1 MDAGISAMLMARQMR
16 PPFSFW
22 SYPKR
27 ERAAPGVREKGALAA
42 TLHVRAKLLY
52 GGRREMVP
60 AGLRWLP
67 DGRGGVRYR
76 LDGGFPRRG
85 CVLGRGART
94 HLTSSSFR
102 AFRFAT
108 RYPGGRRGLCFRA
121 DVHIRP
127 LHQFLRGTA
136 SGSEKRSRDNAITTP
151 TTSAPSA
158 TGRQSQKLQ
167 KMIACPKAG
176 QNRRLHRSADPRRA
190 EARTRRSASK
200 RSFLLDRAR
209 PVFFSTRGKRKWG
222 VHPAGP
228 APCGSRSPRGRRTA
242 ARITL
247 APLVAASQQIVGS
260 NAEVVRHFHQS
271 RHIRIMPA
279 ALIILVLASTDFKN
293 SSHLCLC
300 LARLLAQLSD
310 PLCKIFHAPPLDLQ
324 FNFVYIVNTKLNY
337 DFGDD
342 SS

>member
-1 MDAGISAMLMARQMR
+1 MLMARQMR

-22 SYPKR
+22 SCPKR
-27 ERAAPGVREKGALAA
+27 ERAAPGVREKGAVAA

-94 HLTSSSFR
+94 HLTGSSFR

-121 DVHIRP
+121 DAHIRP
-127 LHQFLRGTA
+127 LHQFPRGTA

-158 TGRQSQKLQ
+158 TGRQLQ
-167 KMIACPKAG
+167 TC
-176 QNRRLHRSADPRRA
+176 RR
-190 EARTRRSASK
+190 EK
-200 RSFLLDRAR
+200 RAR
-209 PVFFSTRGKRKWG
+209 RQVKIGACTDPPTPVARRRERAGARLSGLFFWTVHSPFSFPQEGKENG
-222 VHPAGP
+222 GCIPLDQPPAG
-228 APCGSRSPRGRRTA
+228 AESPVAAGRRPIPCYPRTSL
-242 ARITL
+242 R
-247 APLVAASQQIVGS
+247 P
-260 NAEVVRHFHQS
+260 S
-271 RHIRIMPA
+271 R
-279 ALIILVLASTDFKN
+279 
-293 SSHLCLC
+293 
-300 LARLLAQLSD
+300 
-310 PLCKIFHAPPLDLQ
+310 
-324 FNFVYIVNTKLNY
+324 
-337 DFGDD
+337 
-342 SS
+342 

>member
-1 MDAGISAMLMARQMR
+1 MRSAVLARDSSHRNRRRAKRVRR
-16 PPFSFW
+16 PAQIGACTDPPTPVARRATAPERAKRFSLWAVHGPFSF
-22 SYPKR
+22 PQ
-27 ERAAPGVREKGALAA
+27 E
-42 TLHVRAKLLY
+42 
-52 GGRREMVP
+52 
-60 AGLRWLP
+60 
-67 DGRGGVRYR
+67 
-76 LDGGFPRRG
+76 
-85 CVLGRGART
+85 
-94 HLTSSSFR
+94 
-102 AFRFAT
+102 
-108 RYPGGRRGLCFRA
+108 
-121 DVHIRP
+121 
-127 LHQFLRGTA
+127 
-136 SGSEKRSRDNAITTP
+136 
-151 TTSAPSA
+151 
-158 TGRQSQKLQ
+158 
-167 KMIACPKAG
+167 
-176 QNRRLHRSADPRRA
+176 
-190 EARTRRSASK
+190 
-200 RSFLLDRAR
+200 
-209 PVFFSTRGKRKWG
+209 GKENG

>member
-1 MDAGISAMLMARQMR
+1 MLMARQMR

-22 SYPKR
+22 SCPKR

-127 LHQFLRGTA
+127 LHQFPRGTA
-136 SGSEKRSRDNAITTP
+136 SGSEKRSRDNAMTTP

-158 TGRQSQKLQ
+158 TGRQLQ
-167 KMIACPKAG
+167 TC
-176 QNRRLHRSADPRRA
+176 RR
-190 EARTRRSASK
+190 EK
-200 RSFLLDRAR
+200 RAR
-209 PVFFSTRGKRKWG
+209 RQAKIGACTDPPTPVARRRERAGARLSGLFFWTVHSPFSFPQEGKENG
-222 VHPAGP
+222 GCIPLDQPPAG
-228 APCGSRSPRGRRTA
+228 AESPVAAGRRPIPCYPRTSL
-242 ARITL
+242 R
-247 APLVAASQQIVGS
+247 P
-260 NAEVVRHFHQS
+260 S
-271 RHIRIMPA
+271 R
-279 ALIILVLASTDFKN
+279 
-293 SSHLCLC
+293 
-300 LARLLAQLSD
+300 
-310 PLCKIFHAPPLDLQ
+310 
-324 FNFVYIVNTKLNY
+324 
-337 DFGDD
+337 
-342 SS
+342 

>member
-1 MDAGISAMLMARQMR
+1 MLMARQMR

-22 SYPKR
+22 SCPKR

-94 HLTSSSFR
+94 HLTGSSFR

-127 LHQFLRGTA
+127 LHQFPRGTA

-167 KMIACPKAG
+167 KMRACPKAG